1 MVRVREPGTHGI
13 GSVVRVDYSG
23 KVALRSGTRRHGEI
37 AIAATDHLEPNEQRN
52 VIMSAHPRPHAN
64 SPWVIDT
71 RALGRRPGTL
81 RALRLA
87 APVNEPIGLDVVA
100 VPPGADVDLDLRLEA
115 VAEGVLVSGTAA
127 ATAVG
132 QCSRCLIDLTEPVI
146 ARIRELYA
154 YPDSTTAAT
163 TDDDEIARLVD
174 DLVDL
179 EPLVRDEVVLALPW
193 APLCRPDCPGL
204 CVECG
209 ERFDD
214 LEPGHS
220 HEILDPRWAAL
231 RDRFTTDSPESSD
244 RPRAGSGE

>member
-1 MVRVREPGTHGI
+1 M
-13 GSVVRVDYSG
+13 SG
-23 KVALRSGTRRHGEI
+23 HS
-37 AIAATDHLEPNEQRN
+37 
-52 VIMSAHPRPHAN
+52 RPHSN

-87 APVNEPIGLDVVA
+87 APVDEPMGLDVVA

-127 ATAVG
+127 AIAVG
-132 QCSRCLIDLTEPVI
+132 QCSRCLVDLTEPVV
-146 ARIRELYA
+146 ARLRELYA

-163 TDDDEIARLVD
+163 TDDDELPRLVD

-179 EPLVRDEVVLALPW
+179 EPLVRDEVVLALPM

-204 CVECG
+204 CSVCG

-231 RDRFTTDSPESSD
+231 RDRFDSTTNSDTTKRDTPESTD
-244 RPRAGSGE
+244 RPTAGTGE

>member
-1 MVRVREPGTHGI
+1 M
-13 GSVVRVDYSG
+13 
-23 KVALRSGTRRHGEI
+23 
-37 AIAATDHLEPNEQRN
+37 
-52 VIMSAHPRPHAN
+52 MSAHPRPHAN

-132 QCSRCLIDLTEPVI
+132 QCSRCLVDLTEPVI

-231 RDRFTTDSPESSD
+231 RDRFDSAKSENESPESSD

>member
-1 MVRVREPGTHGI
+1 MPAVP
-13 GSVVRVDYSG
+13 
-23 KVALRSGTRRHGEI
+23 APRH
-37 AIAATDHLEPNEQRN
+37 D
-52 VIMSAHPRPHAN
+52 

-71 RALGRRPGTL
+71 RTLGRRPGTMRTL
-81 RALRLA
+81 RIAVPLET
-87 APVNEPIGLDVVA
+87 PMGLDVVA
-100 VPPGADVDLDLRLEA
+100 VPAGAEVDLDLRLES

-127 ATAVG
+127 AVAVG

-146 ARIRELYA
+146 AKIRELYA
-154 YPDSTTAAT
+154 YPESTTAAT
-163 TDDDEIARLVD
+163 TDDDELPRLVD

-179 EPLVRDEVVLALPW
+179 EPLVRDEVVLALPM

-204 CVECG
+204 CAECG

-231 RDRFTTDSPESSD
+231 RDRFDSAKSENESPESSD

>member
-1 MVRVREPGTHGI
+1 M
-13 GSVVRVDYSG
+13 
-23 KVALRSGTRRHGEI
+23 
-37 AIAATDHLEPNEQRN
+37 
-52 VIMSAHPRPHAN
+52 MSAHSRPHAN

-132 QCSRCLIDLTEPVI
+132 QCSRCLVDLTEPVI

-163 TDDDEIARLVD
+163 TDDDEIGRRVD

-204 CVECG
+204 CAQCG

-231 RDRFTTDSPESSD
+231 RDRFSSDQSQHDTSKRDSPESSD

>member
-1 MVRVREPGTHGI
+1 MPLSYEIGAGREDHHHLTVTTSIVRES
-13 GSVVRVDYSG
+13 SV
-23 KVALRSGTRRHGEI
+23 
-37 AIAATDHLEPNEQRN
+37 
-52 VIMSAHPRPHAN
+52 MSANARPRSN

-81 RALRLA
+81 KAQRLA
-87 APVNEPIGLDVVA
+87 APVDEPMGLDVVA
-100 VPPGADVDLDLRLEA
+100 VPRGAEVDLDLRLEA

-127 ATAVG
+127 AIAVG
-132 QCSRCLIDLTEPVI
+132 QCSRCLTDMTEPVV
-146 ARIRELYA
+146 AGLRELYA
-154 YPDSTTAAT
+154 YPESTTAAT
-163 TDDDEIARLVD
+163 TDDDELPRLIH

-179 EPLVRDEVVLALPW
+179 EPLVRDEVVLALPM

-204 CVECG
+204 CAQCG

-231 RDRFTTDSPESSD
+231 RDRFNRDTSENDSPESSD
-244 RPRAGSGE
+244 RPAAGSGE

>member
-1 MVRVREPGTHGI
+1 M
-13 GSVVRVDYSG
+13 SG
-23 KVALRSGTRRHGEI
+23 HS
-37 AIAATDHLEPNEQRN
+37 
-52 VIMSAHPRPHAN
+52 RPHSN

-81 RALRLA
+81 RVFRLA
-87 APVNEPIGLDVVA
+87 APVDEPMGLDVVA

-115 VAEGVLVSGTAA
+115 VAEGVLVSGTSAT
-127 ATAVG
+127 TAVG

-146 ARIRELYA
+146 ARIQELYA

-163 TDDDEIARLVD
+163 TGDDEIARLVG

-179 EPLVRDEVVLALPW
+179 EPLVRDEVVLALPM

-204 CVECG
+204 CPDCG

-214 LEPGHS
+214 LEPSHS
-220 HEILDPRWAAL
+220 HETLDPRWAAL
-231 RDRFTTDSPESSD
+231 RDRFHTEANQSTD
-244 RPRAGSGE
+244 RPHAGSCE

>member
-1 MVRVREPGTHGI
+1 M
-13 GSVVRVDYSG
+13 SG
-23 KVALRSGTRRHGEI
+23 RSH
-37 AIAATDHLEPNEQRN
+37 PN
-52 VIMSAHPRPHAN
+52 SN

-81 RALRLA
+81 RTLRLA
-87 APVNEPIGLDVVA
+87 APVDEPIGLDVVA

-127 ATAVG
+127 AVAVG

-154 YPDSTTAAT
+154 YPDSATAAT
-163 TDDDEIARLVD
+163 TDVDELPRTVD

-179 EPLVRDEVVLALPW
+179 QPLVRDEVVLALPM
-193 APLCRPDCPGL
+193 APLCRPDCLGL

-209 ERFDD
+209 ERLDD
-214 LEPGHS
+214 LEPGNS
-220 HEILDPRWAAL
+220 HEILDLRWAAL
-231 RDRFTTDSPESSD
+231 RDRFETETPESTD
-244 RPRAGSGE
+244 RPHAESGE

>member
-1 MVRVREPGTHGI
+1 M
-13 GSVVRVDYSG
+13 SS
-23 KVALRSGTRRHGEI
+23 RS
-37 AIAATDHLEPNEQRN
+37 
-52 VIMSAHPRPHAN
+52 RPQSN

-81 RALRLA
+81 RAMRLA
-87 APVNEPIGLDVVA
+87 APVDEPIGLDVVA
-100 VPPGADVDLDLRLEA
+100 VPPGAEVDLDLRLEA

-127 ATAVG
+127 AVAVG

-163 TDDDEIARLVD
+163 TDEDELPRLVD

-179 EPLVRDEVVLALPW
+179 QPLVRDEVVLALPM

-231 RDRFTTDSPESSD
+231 RDKFGRTDSTDNSTLDASQSTD
-244 RPRAGSGE
+244 RPSAGSGE

>member
-1 MVRVREPGTHGI
+1 M
-13 GSVVRVDYSG
+13 SG
-23 KVALRSGTRRHGEI
+23 RSR
-37 AIAATDHLEPNEQRN
+37 PQ
-52 VIMSAHPRPHAN
+52 SA

-71 RALGRRPGTL
+71 RVLGRRPGTL
-81 RALRLA
+81 RAMRLA
-87 APVNEPIGLDVVA
+87 APVDEPMGLDVVA

-127 ATAVG
+127 ALAVG
-132 QCSRCLIDLTEPVI
+132 QCSRCLVDLTEPVV

-179 EPLVRDEVVLALPW
+179 EPVVRDEVVLALPM

-204 CVECG
+204 CVDCG

-214 LEPGHS
+214 LEPEHS
-220 HEILDPRWAAL
+220 HEIMDPRWAAL
-231 RDRFTTDSPESSD
+231 RDRFITGDRQRTDRQEPSG
-244 RPRAGSGE
+244 AGE

>member
-1 MVRVREPGTHGI
+1 
-13 GSVVRVDYSG
+13 
-23 KVALRSGTRRHGEI
+23 
-37 AIAATDHLEPNEQRN
+37 
-52 VIMSAHPRPHAN
+52 MSAHSQPQAN
-64 SPWVIDT
+64 SPWVFDT

-81 RALRLA
+81 RSVRIA
-87 APVNEPIGLDVVA
+87 APVQEPMGLDVVA
-100 VPPGADVDLDLRLEA
+100 VPPGSDVDLDLRFEA

-132 QCSRCLIDLTEPVI
+132 QCARCLIDLTEPVI

-154 YPDSTTAAT
+154 YPDSATAAT
-163 TDDDEIARLVD
+163 TEDDEIARLVD

-179 EPLVRDEVVLALPW
+179 EPVVHDEVVLALPM

-231 RDRFTTDSPESSD
+231 RDKLETETTEASESAD
-244 RPRAGSGE
+244 RPSAGSAE

>member
-1 MVRVREPGTHGI
+1 M
-13 GSVVRVDYSG
+13 SG
-23 KVALRSGTRRHGEI
+23 HS
-37 AIAATDHLEPNEQRN
+37 
-52 VIMSAHPRPHAN
+52 RPHAN

-81 RALRLA
+81 RELRIA
-87 APVNEPIGLDVVA
+87 APVDEPIGLDVVA
-100 VPPGADVDLDLRLEA
+100 VPPGADVDLDRRLES
-115 VAEGVLVSGTAA
+115 VVEGVLVSGTAA
-127 ATAVG
+127 AIAVG
-132 QCSRCLIDLTEPVI
+132 QCSRCLVDLTEPVI
-146 ARIRELYA
+146 ALLRELYA

-163 TDDDEIARLVD
+163 TDEDELPRLID

-179 EPLVRDEVVLALPW
+179 EPLVRDEVVLALPM

-204 CVECG
+204 CSVCG

-231 RDRFTTDSPESSD
+231 REKFEGDTTSAMKSDTPESTD
-244 RPRAGSGE
+244 RPTAGTGE